1 VRWSRRSRATLA
13 ACSFDRKVT
22 LHHVAAIGP
31 GLVPQ
36 MPTGYGASAEAT
48 FRTSPKWLRRPV
60 GASFGFGGKLVAFG
74 APIAAQQASLRDFA
88 LGCGEV
94 SGGETSKA
102 HAGGANF
109 ILTPEMTNALSSSRA
124 HHRAV
129 FAQGQADLTLAN
141 LREEA
146 AHLKVW
152 LLIGSLGLKT
162 RARDARFA
170 NRSFLIGPDGA
181 IMARYDKIHMFD
193 VNVTETEIYRESEG
207 YRPGSKAVIADTTVG
222 LIGMTVCY
230 DIRFPQLYRKLAQGG
245 AQIIT
250 VPAAFNHI
258 TGAAHWQTLLRA
270 RAIETGCYILA
281 PAQTGFHPEQ
291 HGKGRRTHGH
301 SMVVSPW
308 GEVLSDAGT
317 EPGISYATINLADVT
332 QARGRI
338 PSLQHDRKFRGPLRA
353 PS

>member
-1 VRWSRRSRATLA
+1 MRVALLQLSVNDQPA
-13 ACSFDRKVT
+13 ANLQVT
-22 LHHVAAIGP
+22 LDMV
-31 GLVPQ
+31 
-36 MPTGYGASAEAT
+36 
-48 FRTSPKWLRRPV
+48 R
-60 GASFGFGGKLVAFG
+60 
-74 APIAAQQASLRDFA
+74 
-88 LGCGEV
+88 
-94 SGGETSKA
+94 KA

-124 HHRAV
+124 HQRAV
-129 FAQGQADLTLAN
+129 FVQEQADLTLAN

-162 RARDARFA
+162 RARDPRFA

-207 YRPGSKAVIADTTVG
+207 YRPGSKAVIADTALG

-230 DIRFPQLYRKLAQGG
+230 DLRFPQLYRKLAQGG

-258 TGAAHWQTLLRA
+258 TGVAHWQTLLRA

-317 EPGISYATINLADVT
+317 EPGISYAMINLADVA
-332 QARGRI
+332 QARARI